1 MFTNVAS
8 LFRITSIKKQKHTYY
23 KPLTIIKMK
32 RNLLFFVM
40 LLLSIASSLALDID
54 KNKYYVISP
63 RNNHEVYMKDT
74 GKDVLQCNAG
84 LDTYSYW
91 RFIPTE
97 NESCYYV
104 QNLNSMRYIQ
114 VVAETREVPVN
125 MGTEPVEFFIMSTPS
140 EGTDCFGMTSSNHS
154 NLAFNSAN
162 CFAMNWHEDNKNV
175 QSYMAAVGTNHKSFW
190 FFREIEPPS
199 CLLGSHNYERGFC
212 TICGALDPNFVVQAE
227 DGFYEIG
234 NGDQLEWFSGL
245 VNSGKNDACA
255 RLMNDIDM
263 NGIDHTPI
271 AKNVDLRWRGTF
283 DGQGHRILNLV
294 INRPTEN
301 IQGLFGYLRGNNDSN
316 TRVCNLIIDKS
327 CSFTAHHQVGA
338 ISGCSQGNQGL
349 ITLENIVNE
358 ANVTAEG
365 GTDAAALVGGQT
377 GNAPTWRI
385 RNIVNTGAITSTAD
399 DGYAGVIAGYYG
411 NNAQNIQENI
421 INLGVVTGFN
431 ADNQMGR
438 LSGTSINLID
448 ISGTE
453 GAGQGLDHDFT
464 AEDVASG
471 RLCYFLNG
479 NQSNIIFYQTLGV
492 DDYPVPFATSL
503 RVYMQGTLS
512 CDGTPIGEEGTY
524 SNSNEG
530 SIVPPHTFVD
540 GEFYCAICGAF
551 NESFV
556 TPIDGVLHMS
566 TPIQLQWLAEY
577 VATGHENLEV
587 IMDNDIDMDGV
598 YFEGIGSLATPFLGH
613 FDGQYHTISNL
624 VMDGV
629 THDWSGFFNFIRG
642 GSTIENLRLDEN
654 CYLTGAKGTAL
665 IGGCGMAGNVLLR
678 NLGYEGI
685 SVSSTTCAGAVLG
698 ANFQSIAKLTVE
710 NCYSTGS
717 ISGGAESAALVAWLG
732 NNGAII
738 SNCWTTA
745 TASGIQGEDKY
756 AFRHDNAIVT
766 NCFSMYGTQAQ
777 RIDFEDPESGALCY
791 RLNGDQSEIHWFQNL
806 DNGEEVDYFP
816 TFIPT
821 HGIVVVRA
829 EMRCDGTYDPDM
841 AYYSNDGEVVIP
853 PHTFEGGFCQV
864 CGQEDES
871 YPFIRIFA
879 NADHEAAGG
888 YVNNQSNDGSG
899 LAINNSVAEHWNQK
913 WFDTYQ
919 NLTGLEPGF
928 YKLRVQGL
936 SRVKA
941 WTNTDFVAYEEAELN
956 HDYVQL
962 YHNSQ
967 YYVETGGRRIANL
980 FMDIAKGRQEKMI
993 GTGTQTYHDAT
1004 GYYVPNSLTACRDYF
1019 LKGNYWNE
1027 PLYFVVKNEQDTV
1040 KVGVENQMY
1049 LNGNWT
1055 VWDTWRLE
1063 RVDDA
1068 NAVEL
1073 IRGQQEKNLQ
1083 NLDELSGQ
1091 TQLVEGYADAVE
1103 ALENAAT
1110 LEEVLNVA
1118 DQLSRLPE
1126 QIRLS
1131 HLAYIDYSNAISAII
1146 AEVEAR
1152 EQMSGHYADLLY
1164 TYLNDNEEQM
1174 EGLPNGT
1181 YKNIIDSKLLS
1192 TEELTAEIA
1201 FVQELFHLAV
1211 KTNIT
1216 DGSDLTNLIYN
1227 ADFTEDGNFKGWV
1240 AKTTRTGTDWNFS
1253 SRTGYLDIYP
1263 VSASKSTAFYVYQDL
1278 EEGLPDGLYELV
1290 VPAYQR
1296 TGGIGLGDFAG
1307 TEIVASDIFINDFH
1321 TPVWNLYKCAIPYD
1335 EAINGVNCRF
1345 DPSNEPSAPH
1355 NGQDVGSYDIDTG
1368 TGWVPEGRQAM
1379 SFAFS
1384 AGRFINHAYAI
1395 VEGGKL
1401 RVGIQSTG
1409 TPWYDGGVTAWGKF
1423 QLIYR
1428 GQSADALQSMIENFE
1443 EHLSN
1448 LRYAQEWHE
1457 FYISKARLDQISALI
1472 NSAKS
1477 ATATERKMELTKQI
1491 NAEFNAINSSYA
1503 VYQELYALMEYCY
1516 NQGDAVIE
1524 TDPELSEAIFSKG
1537 EEIQTHLQDGDL
1549 TDEEAEQYTIDIRDD
1564 VSIGGGFYVQ
1574 GNLLD
1579 AGGNNLDYAALN
1591 KVYPLERQADGTY
1604 TGEFTTQN
1612 RANLVHADAR
1622 AGIYF
1627 TRFDQTFKS
1636 NQPYRRFVT
1645 PEKNVHPLIAGAGQ
1659 DYQMVG
1665 AKMRV
1670 TLNPKDS
1677 TVVFDAI
1684 EYNWS
1689 DRVFVC
1695 GSIIDKSGAEH
1706 RWYNDEAAPL
1716 EHVGDGLYVGT
1727 VRFFEDYVYPGYAT
1741 FLIMAS
1747 RSTLEDEPYSTVSR
1761 PGWLEASYTAPETD
1775 RVLTPD
1781 ELTYDLVRG
1790 YGNNHRFRFEWTHGT
1805 TPTDY
1810 LVVFNMNTRTLG
1822 IKIDDG
1828 SGYDG
1833 IGTMNEDIRTTSGVY
1848 NLAGQKITGK
1858 RLPKGIYIINGKK
1871 ILY

>member
-1 MFTNVAS
+1 
-8 LFRITSIKKQKHTYY
+8 
-23 KPLTIIKMK
+23 MK

-54 KNKYYVISP
+54 KNKYYAISP
-63 RNNHEVYMKDT
+63 RNNHDFYMKDT
-74 GKDVLQCNAG
+74 GVDIIQVSKD

-97 NESCYYV
+97 NEGCYYI
-104 QNLNSMRYIQ
+104 QNLYSKRYAQ
-114 VVAETREVPVN
+114 VVAQTKEVPVR
-125 MGTEPVEFFIMSTPS
+125 MGTEPVEYFIMSTPT
-140 EGTDCFGMTSSNHS
+140 EGTDCFGMTSTDHA
-154 NLAFNSAN
+154 NLAFNSSD
-162 CFAMNWHEDNKNV
+162 CIAMNWQETNKNV
-175 QSYMAAVGTNHKSFW
+175 QSYLAAVGTNHKSFW
-190 FFREIEPPS
+190 FLREVEPPS
-199 CLLGSHNYERGFC
+199 CLLGSHNYQQGFC
-212 TICGALDPNFVVQAE
+212 SICGALDPDFVEQAA

-234 NGDQLEWFSGL
+234 NGYQLEWFSGL
-245 VNSGKNDACA
+245 VNSGKNDVCA

-327 CSFTAHHQVGA
+327 CSFTAYHQVGA
-338 ISGCSQGNQGL
+338 IAGCSQGNQGL

-385 RNIVNTGAITSTAD
+385 RNIVNTGAITSTAA

-479 NQSNIIFYQTLGV
+479 NQSNIIFYQTLGQ
-492 DDYPVPFATSL
+492 DEYPVPFSTSL

-540 GEFYCAICGAF
+540 GEFYCTICGAF

-587 IMDNDIDMDGV
+587 VMDNDIDMDGV

-624 VMDGV
+624 VMEGV
-629 THDWSGFFNFIRG
+629 EHDWSGFFNFIRG

-678 NLGYEGI
+678 NLGFEGI
-685 SVSSTTCAGAVLG
+685 SESLTTCAGAVLG
-698 ANFQSIAKLTVE
+698 ANFQSVAKLTVE
-710 NCYSTGS
+710 NCYSTGN
-717 ISGGAESAALVAWLG
+717 ITGGAESAALIAWLG

-745 TASGIQGEDKY
+745 SASGIQGDDKY

-766 NCFSMYGTQAQ
+766 NCFSLFGTQAQ
-777 RIDFEDPESGALCY
+777 RIEFEELESGSLCY
-791 RLNGDQSEIHWFQNL
+791 RLNGDQSEIRWFQNL
-806 DNGEEVDYFP
+806 DNGEEVDYIP

-841 AYYSNDGEVVIP
+841 AFFSNDGEVVIP

-879 NADHEAAGG
+879 NADHDAAGG
-888 YVNNQSNDGSG
+888 YVNHQSNDGSG

-919 NLTGLEPGF
+919 NLTGLEPGL

-941 WTNTDFVAYEEAELN
+941 WTNTDNVAYENAELN
-956 HDYVQL
+956 PDYVQL

-967 YYVETGGRRIANL
+967 YYVETGGRRIAHL
-980 FMDIAKGRQEKMI
+980 FTDIANGKQEKMI
-993 GTGTQTYHDAT
+993 GTGNQTYHEAT
-1004 GYYVPNSLTACRDYF
+1004 GYYVPNSLAACHAYF
-1019 LKGNYWNE
+1019 LKGLYWNE
-1027 PLYFVVKNEQDTV
+1027 PLYFVVESAQDTV

-1049 LNGNWT
+1049 LYGNWT

-1073 IRGQQEKNLQ
+1073 IAAQQGKNLQ
-1083 NLDELSGQ
+1083 ELDELSAQ
-1091 TQLVEGYADAVE
+1091 TQLVEAY
-1103 ALENAAT
+1103 ENASNAIENVAS
-1110 LEEVLNVA
+1110 LEEVLNLA

-1131 HLAYIDYSNAISAII
+1131 HLAYISYTDAINAIVT
-1146 AEVEAR
+1146 EVESR
-1152 EQMSGHYADLLY
+1152 EQMYGHYAELLN
-1164 TYLNDNEEQM
+1164 TYLNDDEEEV

-1181 YKNIIDSKLLS
+1181 YQYIIDSKLLS
-1192 TEELTAEIA
+1192 VDELTAEIA
-1201 FVQELFHLAV
+1201 FAQELLNLAI
-1211 KTNIT
+1211 KNNIT

-1227 ADFTEDGNFKGWV
+1227 ADFTEDGHFKGWV
-1240 AKTTRTGTDWNFS
+1240 AATTRTGTDNNFS
-1253 SRTGYLDIYP
+1253 SNTGFLDIYP

-1278 EEGLPDGLYELV
+1278 EEGLPDGIYELV

-1296 TGGIGLGDFAG
+1296 TGNIGLGDVSG
-1307 TEIVASDIFINDFH
+1307 NEIVASDIFINDFH
-1321 TPVWNLYKCAIPYD
+1321 TPVWNLYKCILPYS

-1345 DPSNEPSAPH
+1345 DPSGDESAPH
-1355 NGQDVGSYDIDTG
+1355 NGEETHSYDIDMG
-1368 TGWVPEGRQAM
+1368 TGWVPEGRYAM

-1384 AGRFINHAYAI
+1384 AGRFVNHAYAI
-1395 VEGGKL
+1395 VEDGNL
-1401 RVGIQSTG
+1401 RIGIQSTG

-1428 GQSADALQSMIENFE
+1428 GQSEDAFASMIANFE
-1443 EHLSN
+1443 EHLEN
-1448 LRYAQEWHE
+1448 LRYAQQWYD
-1457 FYISKARLDQISALI
+1457 FYLSTVRLNQIADLI

-1477 ATATERKMELTKQI
+1477 ATTNESKLEFAKQI
-1491 NAEFNAINSSYA
+1491 NAEFNSINSSYTI
-1503 VYQELYALMEYCY
+1503 YQELVSLIDYCNDYA
-1516 NQGDAVIE
+1516 DAIFE
-1524 TDPELSEAIFSKG
+1524 TDPTTSDALYTII
-1537 EEIQTHLQDGDL
+1537 EEIQNHLLDGDL
-1549 TDEEAEQYTIDIRDD
+1549 SDEEVEQYITDIRDD
-1564 VSIGGGFYVQ
+1564 FSIGGGFYVQ
-1574 GNLLD
+1574 GDLID
-1579 AGGNNLDYAALN
+1579 AEGNELTYADRN
-1591 KVYPLERQADGTY
+1591 KVYPLQKQDDGTY

-1612 RANLVHADAR
+1612 RANLVHTNAR

-1645 PEKNVHPLIAGAGQ
+1645 PDKNTHPLVAGAGQ
-1659 DYQMVG
+1659 DYQMIG

-1677 TVVFDAI
+1677 TVVFEPI
-1684 EYNWS
+1684 EYKWH

-1695 GSIIDKSGAEH
+1695 GSIIDNNGAEH

-1747 RSTLEDEPYSTVSR
+1747 RSTLEDVPYSTETR
-1761 PGWLEASYTAPETD
+1761 PGWLEASYTAPEND
-1775 RVLTPD
+1775 RYLTPNFMTD
-1781 ELTYDLVRG
+1781 DLVRG
-1790 YGNNHRFRFEWTHGT
+1790 YGNNHRFRIEWTHGT

-1810 LVVFNMNTRTLG
+1810 IVAFNMNTREVG
-1822 IKIDDG
+1822 VKVDDG
-1828 SGYDG
+1828 SGYDA
-1833 IGTMNEDIRTTSGVY
+1833 IKTVNDVLPTTTEIY
-1848 NLAGQKITGK
+1848 NLAGQKMTGK

-1871 ILY
+1871 VLY

>member
-1 MFTNVAS
+1 
-8 LFRITSIKKQKHTYY
+8 
-23 KPLTIIKMK
+23 MK
-32 RNLLFFVM
+32 RNLLFLVM
-40 LLLSIASSLALDID
+40 LMLGIASTWAIDID
-54 KNKYYVISP
+54 KNKYYAISP
-63 RNNHEVYMKDT
+63 RNNHEAYMKDT
-74 GKDVLQCNAG
+74 GKDILQCNAG

-104 QNLNSMRYIQ
+104 QNLYTMRYIQ

-162 CFAMNWHEDNKNV
+162 CFAMNWHEDNKQV

-199 CLLGSHNYERGFC
+199 CLLGSHDFQQGFC
-212 TICGALDPNFVVQAE
+212 TICGALDPNYVEQAE
-227 DGFYEIG
+227 DGFYKISDG
-234 NGDQLEWFSGL
+234 YQLEWFSGL

-263 NGIDHTPI
+263 SGIDHTPI

-301 IQGLFGYLRGNNDSN
+301 IQGLFGYLRGNSDSN

-327 CSFTAHHQVGA
+327 CSFTAYHQVGA
-338 ISGCSQGNQGL
+338 IAGCSQGNQGL

-421 INLGVVTGFN
+421 INLGVVKGFN

-479 NQSNIIFYQTLGV
+479 NQSNIIFYQTLGQ
-492 DDYPVPFATSL
+492 DAYPVPFATSQ

-540 GEFYCAICGAF
+540 GDFYCTVCGAF
-551 NESFV
+551 NENFV
-556 TPIDGVLHMS
+556 SPVDGILHMS

-577 VATGHENLEV
+577 VAAGHENLEV
-587 IMDNDIDMDGV
+587 VMDNDIDMHGV
-598 YFEGIGSLATPFLGH
+598 DFAGIGSLATPFLGH

-624 VMDGV
+624 VMEGV
-629 THDWSGFFNFIRG
+629 DHDWSGFFNFIRG

-678 NLGYEGI
+678 NLGFEGY
-685 SVSSTTCAGAVLG
+685 VDGLTTCAGAVLG

-777 RIDFEDPESGALCY
+777 RIEFDELESGSLCY
-791 RLNGDQSEIHWFQNL
+791 RLNGDQSVIRWFQNI
-806 DNGEEVDYFP
+806 DNGKEVDYFP

-821 HGIVVVRA
+821 HGTVVVRA
-829 EMRCDGTYDPDM
+829 EMLCDGSYDPDV
-841 AYYSNDGEVVIP
+841 AVYSNNGEVVIP
-853 PHTFEGGFCQV
+853 PHTFVEGFCQV
-864 CGQEDES
+864 CGQEDDS

-879 NADHEAAGG
+879 NADHDATGG

-919 NLTGLEPGF
+919 NLTGLEPGL

-941 WTNTDFVAYEEAELN
+941 WTNTDDVAYENAELN
-956 HDYVQL
+956 PDYVQL

-967 YYVETGGRRIANL
+967 YYVETGGHRVANL
-980 FMDIAKGRQEKMI
+980 FMDIANGRQEKMI
-993 GTGTQTYHDAT
+993 GTGTQTYHEAT
-1004 GYYVPNSLTACRDYF
+1004 GYYVPNSLAACHAYF
-1019 LKGNYWNE
+1019 LKGLYWNE
-1027 PLYFVVKNEQDTV
+1027 PLYFVVENVQDTV

-1049 LNGNWT
+1049 LTGNWT

-1063 RVDDA
+1063 RVEDA
-1068 NAVEL
+1068 DAVEL
-1073 IRGQQEKNLQ
+1073 IRAQQEKNLQ
-1083 NLDELSGQ
+1083 ELNELSAQ
-1091 TQLVEGYADAVE
+1091 TQLSEAYEDASG
-1103 ALENAAT
+1103 AIGSAST
-1110 LEEVLNVA
+1110 LEEVLNLA

-1131 HLAYIDYSNAISAII
+1131 HLAYIDYANAVSAII
-1146 AEVEAR
+1146 AETEAR

-1164 TYLNDNEEQM
+1164 TYLNDNEEEV

-1181 YKNIIDSKLLS
+1181 YQNIMDTKMLS
-1192 TEELTAEIA
+1192 AEELTAEIA
-1201 FVQELFHLAV
+1201 FVQELLNLAV
-1211 KTNIT
+1211 KNNIT
-1216 DGSDLTNLIYN
+1216 EGSDLTNLIYN
-1227 ADFTEDGNFKGWV
+1227 ADFTEDGSFKGWE
-1240 AKTTRTGTDWNFS
+1240 AKTSRTGTNWNFT
-1253 SRTGYLDIYP
+1253 SRTGYLEIYP

-1278 EEGLPDGLYELV
+1278 EEGLPDGLYELI

-1296 TGGIGLGDFAG
+1296 TGDIGLGDFEG
-1307 TEIVASDIFINDFH
+1307 TELVASDIFINDFH
-1321 TPVWNLYKCAIPYD
+1321 TPVWNLYKCILPYS
-1335 EAINGVNCRF
+1335 EAVNGVNCRF
-1345 DPSNEPSAPH
+1345 DPSGDPSAPH
-1355 NGQDVGSYDIDTG
+1355 NGENTDSHDIDTG
-1368 TGWVPEGRQAM
+1368 TGWVPEGRYAM

-1384 AGRFINHAYAI
+1384 AGRFVNHAYAI
-1395 VEGGKL
+1395 VEDGKL
-1401 RVGIQSTG
+1401 RIGIQSTG

-1423 QLIYR
+1423 RLIYR
-1428 GQSADALQSMIENFE
+1428 GQSEEALQGMMDNFE
-1443 EHLSN
+1443 EHLQN
-1448 LRYAQEWHE
+1448 LRNAQESQE
-1457 FYISKARLDQISALI
+1457 FYISTEHLNRIAALI
-1472 NSAKS
+1472 DDTKS
-1477 ATATERKMELTKQI
+1477 AGNMEEKMELAKQI
-1491 NAEFNAINSSYA
+1491 NAAFNDINGSYA
-1503 VYQELYALMEYCY
+1503 IYQELVGLMDYCY
-1516 NQGDAVIE
+1516 NRGDATAE
-1524 TDPELSEAIFSKG
+1524 TEPAMSDALYVKA
-1537 EEIQTHLQDGDL
+1537 EEILNHVLDCDL
-1549 TDEEAEQYTIDIRDD
+1549 TDQQAEQYITDIRDD
-1564 VSIGGGFYVQ
+1564 VAIGGGFYVQ
-1574 GNLLD
+1574 GDLLD
-1579 AGGNNLDYAALN
+1579 AEGNVLEHDALN
-1591 KVYPLERQADGTY
+1591 KVYPLERQEDGTY
-1604 TGEFTTQN
+1604 TGVFTTQN

-1622 AGIYF
+1622 AGVYF

-1645 PEKNVHPLIAGAGQ
+1645 PEKNTHPLVAGAGQ

-1677 TVVFDAI
+1677 TVVFNAQ
-1684 EYNWS
+1684 EYEWS
-1689 DRVFVC
+1689 DHVFVC
-1695 GSIIDKSGAEH
+1695 GSVMDKNGAEH
-1706 RWYNDEAAPL
+1706 RWYNDETAPL
-1716 EHVGDGLYVGT
+1716 VHVGNGLYMGT

-1747 RSTLEDEPYSTVSR
+1747 RSTLEDEPNSTVVR

-1775 RVLTPD
+1775 RILTPGEMTD
-1781 ELTYDLVRG
+1781 DLVRG
-1790 YGNNHRFRFEWTHGT
+1790 YGNSHRFRFEWTHGT

-1810 LVVFNMNTRTLG
+1810 VVTFNMNTRELG
-1822 IKIDDG
+1822 IRIDDG
-1828 SGYDG
+1828 SDDDG
-1833 IGTMNEDIRTTSGVY
+1833 IKSIDN
-1848 NLAGQKITGK
+1848 GQLTIDNAIYDLQGRKIANGK
-1858 RLPKGIYIINGKK
+1858 PSNGKLPKGIYIINGKK
-1871 ILY
+1871 IIF